1 MGNIE
6 QIGERRPKIETNVP
20 PEAEEMDKNLVS
32 KAKVIFQDNH
42 ELVKEAMF
50 GMGDRKAK
58 EVLRNLAECRE
69 QTKDAVRK
77 FRKEREK
84 MYPRS

>member
-77 FRKEREK
+77 FREEREK